1 VSGAAVEWAARLA
14 DPDTAAVAELW
25 ADPETPAR
33 VLAECPERVIAFLVG
48 GESQWPLVLR
58 ALINPRVPA
67 GVRAKVVRG
76 LSAWRRR
83 ALVDELLDQP
93 LPVWIRLADVLTPAA
108 LARLVDVLNRP
119 SATQAWLACNPG
131 KGLEDRASAEGVLRA
146 FTTARDARLRA
157 LAAEAFPLVAAA
169 RHQYGAGSVS
179 AVRFSVDPEPAVRR
193 GLARNQTVRDLPEDI
208 PGLDVRYRL
217 LTDPDPT
224 VRAAAVRN
232 SVHLIRSDMFR
243 AVAVRAALGP
253 QPAMVAT
260 DARPGE
266 PTPTELASVVPTL
279 VVSDPL
285 DDPDPRVRAAAV
297 NTLGPKELDRWQ
309 RIVDDPDARVRVAAA
324 VNGWHMPPAVWRAL
338 ARDAEVKVRRV
349 VVRSRWVRPELL
361 RMMTG
366 DSMPEI
372 AAAAAA
378 RVLR

>member
-1 VSGAAVEWAARLA
+1 MSRAAAEWAARLA

-25 ADPETPAR
+25 ADPETPASM
-33 VLAECPERVIAFLVG
+33 LTNCPERVISFLVD
-48 GESQWPLVLR
+48 GEARWPLVLR
-58 ALINPRVPA
+58 VLINPRVPA
-67 GVRAKVVRG
+67 GVRSKVVRG
-76 LSAWRRR
+76 LSAWGRR

-108 LARLVDVLNRP
+108 LARLVHVLNRP
-119 SATQAWLACNPG
+119 PATQTWLACKPG
-131 KGLEDRASAEGVLRA
+131 KGLADRASAEGVLRG

-179 AVRFSVDPEPAVRR
+179 AVRLSDDPEPAVRR
-193 GLARNQTVRDLPEDI
+193 GLARNQTLRDLPEDTA
-208 PGLDVRYRL
+208 GLDVRYRL
-217 LTDPDPT
+217 LTDTDPT

-232 SVHLIRSDMFR
+232 SVHLIRSDMFH
-243 AVAVRAALGP
+243 AVRAALGP
-253 QPAMVAT
+253 KPAMVAT
-260 DARPGE
+260 DAGPGE

-279 VVSDPL
+279 VVPDPL

-297 NTLGPKELDRWQ
+297 ITLGPKELDRWQ
-309 RIVDDPDARVRVAAA
+309 RIADDPDPRVRVAAA
-324 VNGWHMPPAVWRAL
+324 VNGWHVPSSVWRSL
-338 ARDAEVKVRRV
+338 ARDAEVKVRRA

-366 DSMPEI
+366 DSSPEI

-378 RVLR
+378 RVL